1 MNTQLMIAGY
11 CPVGNYSFEII
22 YKKYH
27 TFFVHYAEK
36 TMGEELYAED
46 VVQDV
51 FINLLQQTNYFVSEG
66 AVLKYIYKALYNRCI
81 DFIRHKQIE
90 QHYEEVSG
98 NDFISALN
106 RDGHNTLLTK
116 GGRPKS
122 LPCMRGIRL
131 LPFISAYIVRRLFP
145 MRRTISYRMLTCKN
159 IPYLLWTRLP

>member
-51 FINLLQQTNYFVSEG
+51 FINLLQQTCIG
-66 AVLKYIYKALYNRCI
+66 RCS
-81 DFIRHKQIE
+81 IE
-90 QHYEEVSG
+90 IHLQ
-98 NDFISALN
+98 SAL
-106 RDGHNTLLTK
+106 
-116 GGRPKS
+116 
-122 LPCMRGIRL
+122 
-131 LPFISAYIVRRLFP
+131 
-145 MRRTISYRMLTCKN
+145 
-159 IPYLLWTRLP
+159 

>member
-51 FINLLQQTNYFVSEG
+51 FINLL
-66 AVLKYIYKALYNRCI
+66 
-81 DFIRHKQIE
+81 D
-90 QHYEEVSG
+90 
-98 NDFISALN
+98 
-106 RDGHNTLLTK
+106 
-116 GGRPKS
+116 
-122 LPCMRGIRL
+122 
-131 LPFISAYIVRRLFP
+131 
-145 MRRTISYRMLTCKN
+145 
-159 IPYLLWTRLP
+159 

>member
-51 FINLLQQTNYFVSEG
+51 FTICYSRL
-66 AVLKYIYKALYNRCI
+66 IILYR
-81 DFIRHKQIE
+81 KVQ
-90 QHYEEVSG
+90 Y
-98 NDFISALN
+98 
-106 RDGHNTLLTK
+106 
-116 GGRPKS
+116 
-122 LPCMRGIRL
+122 
-131 LPFISAYIVRRLFP
+131 
-145 MRRTISYRMLTCKN
+145 
-159 IPYLLWTRLP
+159 

>member
-81 DFIRHKQIE
+81 DLIRHKQIE

-98 NDFISALN
+98 NDFFVIVENRIKGLPPKCKQIFVMKYKNEYSNPEISEKL
-106 RDGHNTLLTK
+106 GL
-116 GGRPKS
+116 S
-122 LPCMRGIRL
+122 IRTVENQ
-131 LPFISAYIVRRLFP
+131 IYIARNVLREYVD
-145 MRRTISYRMLTCKN
+145 SYLCS
-159 IPYLLWTRLP
+159 

>member
-51 FINLLQQTNYFVSEG
+51 FAT
-66 AVLKYIYKALYNRCI
+66 A
-81 DFIRHKQIE
+81 D
-90 QHYEEVSG
+90 
-98 NDFISALN
+98 
-106 RDGHNTLLTK
+106 
-116 GGRPKS
+116 
-122 LPCMRGIRL
+122 
-131 LPFISAYIVRRLFP
+131 
-145 MRRTISYRMLTCKN
+145 
-159 IPYLLWTRLP
+159 

>member
-51 FINLLQQTNYFVSEG
+51 FQHCTFRYKIISLL
-66 AVLKYIYKALYNRCI
+66 
-81 DFIRHKQIE
+81 
-90 QHYEEVSG
+90 
-98 NDFISALN
+98 
-106 RDGHNTLLTK
+106 
-116 GGRPKS
+116 
-122 LPCMRGIRL
+122 
-131 LPFISAYIVRRLFP
+131 
-145 MRRTISYRMLTCKN
+145 
-159 IPYLLWTRLP
+159 

>member
-81 DFIRHKQIE
+81 DLIRHKQIN
-90 QHYEEVSG
+90 S
-98 NDFISALN
+98 IM
-106 RDGHNTLLTK
+106 K
-116 GGRPKS
+116 KS
-122 LPCMRGIRL
+122 LEMTL
-131 LPFISAYIVRRLFP
+131 
-145 MRRTISYRMLTCKN
+145 
-159 IPYLLWTRLP
+159 YLH

>member
-1 MNTQLMIAGY
+1 MIAGY

-81 DFIRHKQIE
+81 DPEISEKLGLSIRTVENQI
-90 QHYEEVSG
+90 
-98 NDFISALN
+98 
-106 RDGHNTLLTK
+106 
-116 GGRPKS
+116 
-122 LPCMRGIRL
+122 
-131 LPFISAYIVRRLFP
+131 YIARNVLREYVD
-145 MRRTISYRMLTCKN
+145 SYLCS
-159 IPYLLWTRLP
+159 